1 MFELY
6 RLQRLNHQK
15 ARRHSL
21 LNGSSSTSSERS
33 KQSLVSAYFGRNR
46 NAHRESASYM
56 PTIFNFQPVIGYHSS
71 ALRRRVGRADGTKT
85 SLVGPFEPP
94 NSDIIIQRGL
104 KVFESK
110 KRAHEAVDSGT
121 SNAEESSYGSG
132 LGKSKRRRTS
142 RPLDLSTL
150 GCTNDINGFSFTS
163 LRQLRSGNITS
174 FYPFDNLTSNKTND
188 QNSKSVQ
195 TQIVSESGDDGTG
208 LNTVSTSHI
217 ELSQMTTPGSGA
229 ALRRKIP
236 YMSPSE
242 LEAHLLSAKAV
253 TYTEQYSTNN
263 SVEADDCNLL
273 ELDISPVQC
282 VRRKVTARRIG
293 PENDQTVVSVQSA
306 SSNSTSPLV
315 NNAIA
320 YDNKETN
327 SSELTV
333 VQPTSLN
340 RFIANLESHS
350 NLSLDSPSKG
360 GLFYRPSGGFD
371 VESRVKRIRE
381 LISVQPSSQSHSVLC
396 GLNTHIT
403 TSSSASTNYFNP
415 VIQNLV
421 SSNAPTVTSSI
432 SMSFTGVSTASCM
445 SFMSAVVCSTPGLV
459 QNVTSVTSTTP
470 SSTNSKLFNFAG
482 LSSTNGVVCTQSD
495 VSKSVAVTSIVSL
508 PVNIGFGFAAASNTS
523 APPISVT
530 RVATVLATEVTSA
543 TFSLPFTTS
552 TQVSVLKEP
561 TTTSVS
567 LPTSTPISFPA
578 FNSVAKFG
586 VNSTPQTTSSAVPSF
601 LCTLPSS
608 TTSTTMMTSMTITTA
623 PTTALVTTSA
633 TFSFAFPPASSNSCS
648 LPLQTTSSN
657 SAMTTNITSNVFGSV
672 KPIST
677 FVTGAC
683 GLSLF
688 GSSPVTAS
696 CASVSLPVAPSVS
709 GFSANG
715 MKPLFTPV
723 SVSQPTT
730 FSNSS
735 FTLGIKL
742 ANVTPVTSASLFGT
756 GGQPFGNATTS
767 SNFNFGQLIPNNTS
781 STISSSGISFGSYS
795 FQFGSFN
802 STVKSSTPTTSQPFS
817 FASPAPVFSLN
828 KMFTP
833 LPSQPIS
840 SFSSLNSSVKPITTT
855 IAFQFGSSTV
865 FSNNSSSTSFSGFNF
880 SQTPTSTPS
889 VINPQANTGFVFG
902 QTGLNTTFN
911 ANPFTFGTSKSPSTA
926 PNAPRRRPL
935 SSRRS
940 RRP

>member
-1 MFELY
+1 MYQHHPSVSNLSHSPQAPQPYYSRILLPKELGNSP
-6 RLQRLNHQK
+6 LKHSF
-15 ARRHSL
+15 RRHSL

-445 SFMSAVVCSTPGLV
+445 SFMSAVVCNTPGLV

-677 FVTGAC
+677 FGGFSFPKPTTTS
-683 GLSLF
+683 LSGPPPSDSSSVVKTDSSNKPFTFSSSGSQSLS
-688 GSSPVTAS
+688 GSSP
-696 CASVSLPVAPSVS
+696 
-709 GFSANG
+709 
-715 MKPLFTPV
+715 LFTFGASTPTV
-723 SVSQPTT
+723 SPL
-730 FSNSS
+730 N
-735 FTLGIKL
+735 
-742 ANVTPVTSASLFGT
+742 PVTS
-756 GGQPFGNATTS
+756 
-767 SNFNFGQLIPNNTS
+767 
-781 STISSSGISFGSYS
+781 ISFGSTSAPS
-795 FQFGSFN
+795 FLRSCVTSSFVFGDNLS
-802 STVKSSTPTTSQPFS
+802 KPTTT
-817 FASPAPVFSLN
+817 AV
-828 KMFTP
+828 
-833 LPSQPIS
+833 
-840 SFSSLNSSVKPITTT
+840 FSSLNQSIVSTTSSQIVV
-855 IAFQFGSSTV
+855 QVVLV
-865 FSNNSSSTSFSGFNF
+865 FLILHHQLLALVVYHYLDPVLSLLAVHLYHFLSHHLCLA
-880 SQTPTSTPS
+880 S
-889 VINPQANTGFVFG
+889 VQMG
-902 QTGLNTTFN
+902 
-911 ANPFTFGTSKSPSTA
+911 
-926 PNAPRRRPL
+926 
-935 SSRRS
+935 
-940 RRP
+940 